1 MANYQDTKA
10 LLETAETGQEAL
22 KSHLEYLGLSY
33 TTEGE
38 EKGPHEIVCTWDGL
52 ETRFHY
58 DEDFL
63 IAVSPAL
70 G

>member
-1 MANYQDTKA
+1 MANPQDTKA
-10 LLETAETGQEAL
+10 LLETAETGQDAL
-22 KSHLEYLGLSY
+22 RTHLDYLGIPHK
-33 TTEGE
+33 TEGE
-38 EKGPHEIVCTWDGL
+38 GPHEIVCTWDGL